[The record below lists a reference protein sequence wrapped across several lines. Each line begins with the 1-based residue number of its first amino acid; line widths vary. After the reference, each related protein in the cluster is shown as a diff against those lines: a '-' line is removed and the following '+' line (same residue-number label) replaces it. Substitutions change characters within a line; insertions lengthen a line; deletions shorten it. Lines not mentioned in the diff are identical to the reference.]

1 MVTDS
6 SASLKM
12 AAPLKPPAFLAS
24 FTIPVTSDP
33 AGMTT
38 SPPTLMAVKMDPVNT
53 PPVWLVLLP
62 KAWFVRMVTLVPAGT
77 TSGLGGGSGGGAGE
91 AATGVGAALSEE
103 EGT

>member
-6 SASLKM
+6 SASLKT
-12 AAPLKPPAFLAS
+12 AAPLKRPAFLAS

-38 SPPTLMAVKMDPVNT
+38 APSTVMAVKTEPVNT

-62 KAWFVRMVTLVPAGT
+62 KARFVRIVTLVPAGT
-77 TSGLGGGSGGGAGE
+77 TSGLGGGGGGAGD
-91 AATGVGAALSEE
+91 AATGTALSEE
-103 EGT
+103 EAT